1 MSCWRKR
8 RKRTK
13 EQEEAFQEQ
22 ARRVALENGKRLG
35 ESPNP
40 TSPKKV
46 RELGGKSD
54 AWMTLLKFTH
64 AHEPKIKIARLL

>member
-35 ESPNP
+35 ESPHIP
-40 TSPKKV
+40 SRKKV
-46 RELGGKSD
+46 RELGEKKWRVD
-54 AWMTLLKFTH
+54 DFTEVYARTLT
-64 AHEPKIKIARLL
+64 

>member
-35 ESPNP
+35 ESPHIP
-40 TSPKKV
+40 SQKKV
-46 RELGGKSD
+46 RELGEKSD

-64 AHEPKIKIARLL
+64 AH

>member
-35 ESPNP
+35 ESATHPP

-46 RELGGKSD
+46 RELGEKEWRVD
-54 AWMTLLKFTH
+54 DFTEVYARTLT
-64 AHEPKIKIARLL
+64 